1 MNYRYISAALLG
13 AALFGGAQTSQGAQ
27 AAAVAPAADQVRL
40 HRHIMAKMPMTVR
53 TIERDTLGKYG
64 LPHPFSV
71 PCVQGGFQDMFY
83 WDTYFTNAGLLVD
96 GDKWQARNNIE
107 NVAAMIERLGYMPN
121 ATSGDMDDRT
131 QPPFFCMMV
140 KDYFD
145 ATADTAFLASMI
157 APLEKEYNFWMTER
171 VAPNGL
177 NRYGHSATDAEL
189 RAFYRAVAPR
199 VGESADGKTDAEL
212 VKAGAHLLAEAESGW
227 DFNPRFERRCM
238 DYNPVDLNALLYG
251 YEKNMAQFLKV
262 LGRPGAKEW
271 EKRADSRRKLM
282 RKLMVDAK
290 SKLYYDY
297 DFVNKHRSP
306 VYSAAAL
313 TTLWQGVADKG
324 EAAALVRN
332 LGLIEGAHGVYCNA
346 PGERTVKYQW
356 DYPNGWAPVQAYAVK
371 GLDSYGYK
379 ADAARIARKYVEAQA
394 GIHSATCQL
403 WEKYNADKGNTEVS
417 NEYAMP
423 GNFLG
428 WTAGAYQTAYNYLY
442 GSEKTTDANR
452 VANIINFIRFT
463 EPRRYE
469 HPSLN
474 WISDTVLYETVES
487 QIDLLN
493 KYKLKSSFLIQ
504 YDAMIQPNYQKL
516 LKERPCAGT
525 EIGAWWEITEPHC
538 KDAGIAWR
546 GRYPWD
552 WYANVGFSTGYT
564 PAEREKLVDV
574 YMAKFK
580 EIFGYYPK
588 SVGSWFIDAH
598 SLDYMQK
605 KYGIVA
611 SAACRDQIGTDGYN
625 LWGGYWQGG
634 YYPSKKN
641 MYIPAQTAA
650 QQINVP
656 VFRLLGSDPIAQ
668 YDCGMGGHH
677 QPVVTLEPVYGNA
690 GGNDDW
696 CDWFFEKMIYDP
708 AMTLTYFQAGQE
720 NMFTWPRMRH
730 GLEYQFPMMA
740 RLAEKGDLNLQTLA
754 ETGADFLAA
763 HKLTPPSALSALD
776 DFEGKGQKTVW
787 FNSRN
792 YRLNLMWE
800 KDRMFVRDIHLFD
813 ENQESLYLK
822 EPCQT
827 DYCMYWTL
835 PVVEGNVWSN
845 DSVRGSL
852 RFYSVGPKGESVEMQ
867 FGDPQISNDGKTL
880 SVSVPVTNLGMN
892 MAITMDERRA
902 DFELQPVGN
911 GKETVRWYAA
921 LEHAPSAEL
930 PFSGISPNRIDAL
943 YKGYPYSILV
953 ENAVAADTRTAP
965 RSSKGVLR
973 ALTVTPDARRMS
985 LVFGK

>member
-1 MNYRYISAALLG
+1 MLTAALGVATLCAG
-13 AALFGGAQTSQGAQ
+13 AAQVS
-27 AAAVAPAADQVRL
+27 APVPSRDKVKL
-40 HRHIMAKMPMTVR
+40 HRHIMAKMPTTVR
-53 TIERDTLGKYG
+53 SIERDTLNKFG
-64 LPHPFSV
+64 LPRPFSV
-71 PCVQGGFQDMFY
+71 PCVKGGFQDMFY
-83 WDTYFTNAGLLVD
+83 WDTYFTNAGLLLD
-96 GDKWQARNNIE
+96 GDIWQARNNIE
-107 NVAAMIERLGYMPN
+107 NIAAMVERFGYMPN
-121 ATSGDMDDRT
+121 ATSGDMVNRS
-131 QPPFFCMMV
+131 QPPMLCMMV

-157 APLEKEYNFWMTER
+157 APLEKEYKFWMTKR
-171 VAPNGL
+171 LAPNGL
-177 NRYGHSATDAEL
+177 NRYGHSATPAEL
-189 RAFYRAVAPR
+189 RAFYSAVAPR
-199 VGESADGKTDAEL
+199 VGESAAGKSDADLE
-212 VKAGAHLLAEAESGW
+212 KAGAHLLAEAESGW

-251 YEKNMAQFLKV
+251 YEKNLAAWSRLLR
-262 LGRPGAKEW
+262 LGGEKEW
-271 EKRADSRRKLM
+271 EKRADKRRKLM
-282 RKLMVDAK
+282 RKLMVDPK
-290 SKLYYDY
+290 TKLYHDY
-297 DFVNKHRSP
+297 DFVNSRRSP
-306 VYSAAAL
+306 IYSAAAL
-313 TTLWQGVADKG
+313 TTLWQNVADKK
-324 EAAALVRN
+324 EASALVKN
-332 LGLIEGAHGVYCNA
+332 LPLIEGDAGIWCCA
-346 PGERTVKYQW
+346 PGERAVTYQW

-371 GLDSYGYK
+371 GLDNYGYK
-379 ADAARIARKYVEAQA
+379 AEAARVAGKYVDAQTR
-394 GIHSATCQL
+394 IHNATGQL
-403 WEKYNADKGNTEVS
+403 WEKYNAGKGNTEVN

-428 WTAGAYQTAYNYLY
+428 WTAGAYQTAYDYLY
-442 GSEKTTDANR
+442 GSEKATDANR

-493 KYKLKSSFLIQ
+493 KYNLKSSFLIQ
-504 YDAMIQPNYQKL
+504 YDAMIHENYQKL
-516 LKERPCAGT
+516 LKERPCEGT

-574 YMAKFK
+574 YMEKFK

-598 SLDYMQK
+598 SLDYMQR
-605 KYGIVA
+605 KYGIIA

-650 QQINVP
+650 NQINVP

-668 YDCGMGGHH
+668 YDCGMGGKH
-677 QPVVTLEPVYGNA
+677 QSVVTLEPVYGNA

-696 CDWFFEKMIYDP
+696 CDWFFEKMVYDP

-720 NMFTWPRMRH
+720 NMFTWPRMRR

-740 RLAEKGDLNLQTLA
+740 RLARKGDLNLQTLA

-763 HKLTPPSALSALD
+763 HKLTPPSALTALD
-776 DFEGKGQKTVW
+776 GFGDEGQKTVW
-787 FNSRN
+787 YNSRN

-800 KDRMFVRDIHLFD
+800 GDRMFVRDIHLFD

-822 EPCQT
+822 EACPT
-827 DYCMYWTL
+827 DYCHYWTL

-845 DSVRGSL
+845 DTVRGSL
-852 RFYSVGPKGESVEMQ
+852 RFYAVGPEGSSREME
-867 FGDPQISNDGKTL
+867 FGTPQVSNDGKILT
-880 SVSVPVTNLGMN
+880 VNVPVTNLGAVM
-892 MAITMDERRA
+892 TVTLDERRA
-902 DFELQPVGN
+902 DFDLQPVAGT
-911 GKETVRWYAA
+911 GETPRWYAA
-921 LEHAPSAEL
+921 LEHAPTAEL
-930 PFSGISPNRIDAL
+930 PFAEVTPAAINAL
-943 YKGYPYSILV
+943 YKGYPYTVGV

-965 RSSKGVLR
+965 RNSGGALR
-973 ALTVTPDARRMS
+973 ALTITPDSRR
-985 LVFGK
+985 LTLTFAK